1 MWTGESMVGFGLV
14 NRRLCPERSVYG
26 LLLGSRC
33 PGASVE
39 MSFEKTFS
47 KTTLGGG

>member
-1 MWTGESMVGFGLV
+1 MEGWLPE
-14 NRRLCPERSVYG
+14 NRGSCPERSVYG

-47 KTTLGGG
+47 KTTPGGG